1 MNVQN
6 QQVSPL
12 KQKFGYYKAVFKE
25 IASNKKVV
33 VTTLLAVGT
42 VTMPEALAAGGVTSL
57 PSTSE
62 RLRIRMGDPDDALI
76 GACRLTADRLLS
88 PHVMS
93 TWLPHGSPAGVT
105 ELITHKRQDA

>member
-42 VTMPEALAAGGVTSL
+42 VTMPEALAAGGVTSEL
-57 PSTSE
+57 NFKSLADE
-62 RLRIRMGDPDDALI
+62 ALDSI
-76 GACRLTADRLLS
+76 KNAGKAAMAVFGVGITITGSFKGYSLLK
-88 PHVMS
+88 
-93 TWLPHGSPAGVT
+93 GG
-105 ELITHKRQDA
+105 IKRA